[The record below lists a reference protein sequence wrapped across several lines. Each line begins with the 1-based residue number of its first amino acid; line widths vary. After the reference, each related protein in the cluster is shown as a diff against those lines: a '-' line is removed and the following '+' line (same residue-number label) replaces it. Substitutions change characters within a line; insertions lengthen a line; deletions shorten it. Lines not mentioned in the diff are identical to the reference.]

1 MSLINQSE
9 FSEALRTFLK
19 SSQSFTDTDN
29 LMRLG
34 VVDSLQIMQLISFLE
49 QRFSVRIAPEHITTE
64 NFSSI
69 EGMRTLV
76 DSLNNANSH

>member
-1 MSLINQSE
+1 
-9 FSEALRTFLK
+9 
-19 SSQSFTDTDN
+19 
-29 LMRLG
+29 MRLG